1 MKWKQTHKHREG
13 TSDFQKG
20 QYLGERDE
28 IWDVDEEEQSS
39 SHKIKEPWYVIYS
52 IRNMI
57 NNNVNA
63 YGTELLD

>member
-1 MKWKQTHKHREG
+1 MKWKQTHKYRDE
-13 TSDFQKG
+13 TSDLKKG
-20 QYLGERDE
+20 QNIGERE
-28 IWDVDEEEQSS
+28 EREDVDEEEQSS